1 MAMFPYITLPD
12 ETLITHS
19 HLLEKNGVKTVK
31 VHFERPK
38 PFGFD
43 SATCL
48 LPSYEWILRDG
59 YSDEEIAEFERM
71 LQDGAHIFFKYAELG
86 GIQIA
91 SEVNMESDILM
102 DEPALMLLSPDYF
115 RDPETITEL
124 SQLCESS
131 ETPVCISGNGIK
143 DIVVMTREAYE
154 DDAWN
159 DYLIASLAEA
169 EAEEAAGAK
178 PIPADDVIRR
188 LREIAAN
195 AQCET
200 SSEGEIPMAIP
211 EPSHQERK

>member
-1 MAMFPYITLPD
+1 MAMYPYITLLD

-19 HLLEKNGVKTVK
+19 HLLENNGIKTVK

-48 LPSYEWILRDG
+48 LPSYEWIMRDG
-59 YSDEEIAEFERM
+59 YSDEEIAVFEQM
-71 LQDGAHIFFKYAELG
+71 LQDGSHIFFKYAELG
-86 GIQIA
+86 GMRIA
-91 SEVNMESDILM
+91 SEIDMESDIQMGKSTLVT
-102 DEPALMLLSPDYF
+102 LSPDYF

-154 DDAWN
+154 NDAWH
-159 DYLIASLAEA
+159 DYVMESLAEA
-169 EAEEAAGAK
+169 EADEAAGAK
-178 PIPADDVIRR
+178 PIPADDVIRK
-188 LREIAAN
+188 LREIASD
-195 AQCET
+195 AQC
-200 SSEGEIPMAIP
+200 G
-211 EPSHQERK
+211 KV